1 MYLYYIYYILI
12 DSDFII
18 IKYLNEDNKYCITYL
33 IFYL

>member
-18 IKYLNEDNKYCITYL
+18 IKYLNEDNNYCIIY
-33 IFYL
+33 